1 MATPLKDISG
11 SCGQLSCLTFHL
23 IALVIATVLIPCETR
38 IISNVDE
45 NDIVSSISPELTST
59 SSPLPT
65 SPSDSGAEL
74 TSNATTLKKE
84 IPDLYEP
91 YMKGM
96 TNQLGDFDL
105 EFALDYYSEKTLIKE
120 YKFDSINLVKKL
132 ADSAMAHNTPPNS
145 FLEEIQD
152 LISLQNR
159 SRTEPDESTTRDEV
173 SQLNTGLLSE
183 SFLKRMAEG
192 WKNELKRLEK
202 KYNVS
207 SECTGPDSITP
218 TRLAL
223 MFPHYLNFGQRPFAV
238 GSKINLRL
246 NDYHTTTP
254 APTEPDCD
262 PYYMNNYGQC
272 RSRSTVYV
280 SKVVDESYEVPAF
293 LKRAEFGGMIPLARK
308 DAPSAYLSQTNVKRL
323 IALHLF
329 ALYGSEQ
336 NDVIPFRTK
345 CVLLRMRMQR
355 CVLSNKRRIR
365 FLDNNDITESTLG
378 SLASSLQRAYNN
390 LPSDFKSKINW
401 KIFEFG
407 ENSID
412 PLSVVDPERSSP
424 REED

>member
-96 TNQLGDFDL
+96 TSQLGDFDL

-159 SRTEPDESTTRDEV
+159 SRIEPDESTTRDEV

-183 SFLKRMAEG
+183 SYLKRMAEG

-238 GSKINLRL
+238 GSKINLRM

-254 APTEPDCD
+254 APIDNSCD
-262 PYYMNNYGQC
+262 PDYYDTYGRC
-272 RSRSTVYV
+272 PPAPRSTVSRGFV
-280 SKVVDESYEVPAF
+280 VVDETYEVPAIF
-293 LKRAEFGGMIPLARK
+293 KRAEFGGMIPLSWTST
-308 DAPSAYLSQTNVKRL
+308 PSLHPTSTRSTLSQVTKSL
-323 IALHLF
+323 IGLHLF

-355 CVLSNKRRIR
+355 CMLSNKRRIR
-365 FLDNNDITESTLG
+365 FLDNNDITPS
-378 SLASSLQRAYNN
+378 SLASSFQRAYDK
-390 LPSDFKSKINW
+390 LPYDFTSKINW

-407 ENSID
+407 ENSI
-412 PLSVVDPERSSP
+412 SH
-424 REED
+424 